1 MRSIIFL
8 AAMLMAA
15 GAWAVESY
23 VDWDKDADFESYNTF
38 VWVGSDEDL
47 SESSPLWHDR
57 VVDGITERMVAGGM
71 TELTNDKTPDVYI
84 TYYASESQQTR
95 IITDNMGYGY
105 GGGYYGR
112 GAGMGMS
119 MGSSTSRVV
128 TYDKGTLI
136 IDIWDADEKKL
147 VWRGST
153 TDTVSDNP
161 KKMEKRLKKML
172 DKLVKVW
179 HKDYRKAQKAKS

>member
-1 MRSIIFL
+1 
-8 AAMLMAA
+8 
-15 GAWAVESY
+15 
-23 VDWDKDADFESYNTF
+23 
-38 VWVGSDEDL
+38 
-47 SESSPLWHDR
+47 
-57 VVDGITERMVAGGM
+57 
-71 TELTNDKTPDVYI
+71 
-84 TYYASESQQTR
+84 
-95 IITDNMGYGY
+95 MGYGY

-119 MGSSTSRVV
+119 MGTSTSRVV

-179 HKDYRKAQKAKS
+179 HKDYRKAQKK